1 MDGIFL
7 VNKPKNLT
15 SRDVCNKLIK
25 KFHFKKI
32 GHVGTL
38 DPFATG
44 LLVVV
49 AGKATKTATFLEQT
63 NKHYIASLKLGEKT
77 DTLDLTGKVLEKKP
91 VPELSKEQIKKVL
104 HSFVGSLNQVPPMY
118 SAIKCQGVP
127 LYKLARSNVEIS
139 RKMRTIFI
147 YNVRFIKYENN
158 IIRFSLEC
166 SKGTYVRTFGEQLAE
181 KLNTVGHLIELK
193 RTKVG
198 PLNLKDAKSLRTI
211 MPTDM
216 RSIYDSL
223 KYMDT
228 IEVDDNVAQDIKNGK
243 PITLTGHDKQVFL
256 VDLTHSPLAIYAQTE
271 GDTYRCVR
279 GLF

>member
-7 VNKPKNLT
+7 VNKPKSLT

-77 DTLDLTGKVLEKKP
+77 DTLDLTGRVLEKRP
-91 VPELSKEQIKKVL
+91 VPKLSKEQIKKVL

-127 LYKLARSNVEIS
+127 LYKLARSNIEIS

-147 YNVRFIKYENN
+147 YNVRFIKYENDV
-158 IIRFSLEC
+158 IRFSLEC
-166 SKGTYVRTFGEQLAE
+166 SKGTYVRTFGEQIAE

-198 PLNLKDAKSLRTI
+198 NLHLKDAKSIRTI
-211 MPTDM
+211 KPTDM

-228 IEVDDNVAQDIKNGK
+228 IEVDDNVAHDIKNGK
-243 PITLTGHDKQVFL
+243 PITLEGHNKQVFL
-256 VDLTHSPLAIYAQTE
+256 VDSHHSPLAVYEQNE
-271 GDTYRCVR
+271 GDTYKCVR

>member
-77 DTLDLTGKVLEKKP
+77 DTLDLTGKVLEKRP

-166 SKGTYVRTFGEQLAE
+166 SKGTYVRTFGEQIAE

-198 PLNLKDAKSLRTI
+198 PLNLKDAKSIRTI
-211 MPTDM
+211 KMEHM

-256 VDLTHSPLAIYAQTE
+256 VDSAHSPLAIYAQTE
-271 GDTYRCVR
+271 ENIYRCVR